1 MILGFE
7 IILALLLGFL
17 LFYVAVLSV
26 LALFVKQQP
35 MAKTSH
41 IRKIAVIVPA
51 HNEELTIGRT
61 IHSILAVDYPRGSFD
76 VIVIAD
82 NCSDGTARVA
92 RSLGTIVY
100 ERQNQKLRG
109 KGYALRWCFDRLFS
123 TQAGYEAV
131 VIIDADSVVSRNFL
145 AVMNSYLEKGAKA
158 IQSSDMV
165 EPHPGAWSSE
175 VTRLGFILY
184 NYVRPMGRRAIGCS
198 AGLRGTGMCFDVDTL
213 RSVPWNAY
221 SLAEDLE
228 YGLELVVHG
237 ITVVFAPEATVH
249 SPMPQSAENAK
260 NQRARWEAGRFPLVR
275 KYAGQLLR
283 FAFNRAS
290 FKAFDAFVDLV
301 TPPLVNLLVF
311 VVFMSLLHLFLGAV
325 GIDRMTQFAWLWLAL
340 AGLGGVHLVTGLYA
354 AGADPL
360 VYKALL
366 YVPRY
371 AAWKILLY
379 IKLLWRVQ
387 GEGWV
392 RTTRE

>member
-7 IILALLLGFL
+7 IALAVLLGFF
-17 LFYVAVLSV
+17 LFYVAALSV

-35 MAKTSH
+35 MTKTSRM
-41 IRKIAVIVPA
+41 RKMAVIVPA

-61 IHSILAVDYPRGSFD
+61 IHSVLAVDYPRRSFD

-82 NCSDGTARVA
+82 NCADGTARVA

-109 KGYALRWCFDRLFS
+109 KGYALRWCFDRLLS

-145 AVMNSYLEKGAKA
+145 AVMNFHLEKGAKA

-165 EPHPGAWSSE
+165 EPRPGAWSSE
-175 VTRLGFILY
+175 VTRIGFILY
-184 NYVRPMGRRAIGCS
+184 NYVRPLGRRAIGCS
-198 AGLRGTGMCFDVDTL
+198 AGLRGNGMCFAVDTL

-237 ITVVFAPEATVH
+237 ITVVFAPEAIVY
-249 SPMPQSAENAK
+249 SPMPQSAENAES
-260 NQRARWEAGRFPLVR
+260 QRARWEAGRFPLVR

-283 FAFNRAS
+283 FAFKRAS

-311 VVFMSLLHLFLGAV
+311 VVFMFLLHLFLGAV
-325 GIDRMTQFAWLWLAL
+325 GIDRMTRFAWLWLAL
-340 AGLGGVHLVTGLYA
+340 AGLGGFYLITGLYA
-354 AGADPL
+354 GAADRL

-379 IKLLWRVQ
+379 TKLLWRGQ
-387 GEGWV
+387 GQGWI